1 MNRHLDSSLINRVQK
16 GDPDA
21 FGEIYNAHIG
31 KIYRYVLFK
40 VRTREEAEDIS
51 ADVFLRAWQ
60 YLQLQR
66 TVANLNAFLYQVAK
80 NLVIDHYRQRS
91 QREVTMEN
99 EVLDQVPD
107 EQQQQL
113 FRQIEN
119 SLEVAEVERI
129 VRGLKD
135 EYKDVILLR
144 YVEGLSTGEISSIV
158 GKSRGA
164 VRVTLFR
171 ALKLIR
177 DQIATR
183 PKNPSQ
189 PSSPIS

>member
-1 MNRHLDSSLINRVQK
+1 MNRHNDNSLLERVQK
-16 GDPDA
+16 GDSEA
-21 FGEIYNAHIG
+21 FGELYNANIG

-60 YLQLQR
+60 YLQQQR
-66 TVANLNAFLYQVAK
+66 IVSSLNAFLYQVAK

-91 QREVTMEN
+91 QREVTMESG
-99 EVLDQVPD
+99 VLDQVPD
-107 EQQQQL
+107 DQQQQL

-119 SLEVAEVERI
+119 SLEVAEVELI

-144 YVEGLSTGEISSIV
+144 YVEELSTGEISSII

-171 ALKLIR
+171 ALNIIR
-177 DQIATR
+177 DQIAKR
-183 PKNPSQ
+183 PKRPSQ
-189 PSSPIS
+189 PLSPKS